1 MIINVSEGENMSVHG
16 EVDHSEFYTGS
27 HYYWSDTGISRYI
40 FMGDFIYAISHA
52 GVTVTNLT
60 TMETVDSLIL
70 REAVDYDDLYWEEG
84 ESVSSDGAEE
94 ERDDGEAESE
104 SPDEG

>member
-1 MIINVSEGENMSVHG
+1 MIINVSAGENMTVHG

-27 HYYWSDTGISRYI
+27 HYYWSDTGIRRSI

-60 TMETVDSLIL
+60 SMETVDTLIL
-70 REAVDYDDLYWEEG
+70 REAVEPDNYRYESEG
-84 ESVSSDGAEE
+84 ETSTSSDDRE
-94 ERDDGEAESE
+94 ESE
-104 SPDEG
+104 EDAEADASDER